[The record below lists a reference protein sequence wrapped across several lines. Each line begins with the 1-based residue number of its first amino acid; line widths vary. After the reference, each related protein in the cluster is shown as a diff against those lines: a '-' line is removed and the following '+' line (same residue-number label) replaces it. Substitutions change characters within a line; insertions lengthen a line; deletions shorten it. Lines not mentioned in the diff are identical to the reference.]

1 MTLCYIIMLS
11 GHHPKTIPNG
21 WNKLQTGG
29 LSSRRRS
36 TLSQDDVLGK
46 ITRRWWEVL
55 RRVMEGTLNPDA
67 VATAFQQ
74 IAEGTQ
80 DMLPTEMTVGN
91 RTYKILGFLRG
102 DEKSVIDHT
111 MVERAKEMNANLG
124 EDDGQFLLDNQQ
136 DIPVALGGGKVVFVF
151 TDWHEPYDPSL
162 VDCVRWRGG
171 RWVQYWRWLDYGWGG
186 HGRVL
191 RRK

>member
-1 MTLCYIIMLS
+1 MLS

-162 VDCVRWRGG
+162 VDCVRWRDD

>member
-1 MTLCYIIMLS
+1 
-11 GHHPKTIPNG
+11 
-21 WNKLQTGG
+21 
-29 LSSRRRS
+29 
-36 TLSQDDVLGK
+36 
-46 ITRRWWEVL
+46 
-55 RRVMEGTLNPDA
+55 MEGTLNPDA

-136 DIPVALGGGKVVFVF
+136 DIPVALGGQGRLRLYGLA
-151 TDWHEPYDPSL
+151 WA
-162 VDCVRWRGG
+162 VRP
-171 RWVQYWRWLDYGWGG
+171 
-186 HGRVL
+186 
-191 RRK
+191 